1 MIACKTHH
9 FQALV
14 QWGGSSLLR
23 FAGSRGTPWQPYS
36 PGLKPAR
43 GSEPNPLVRSFKE
56 QNRRA
61 EEEDI
66 LVKIWSALLLVAA
79 FAAFAPRSAMADDAV
94 IARVNGVDIKQS
106 DLDYAA
112 TEIGSRLGNYSPQDR
127 KKVLL
132 QYVIE
137 NELMAGAGQTDNLDK
152 TDTFP
157 GRVKYHERRALR
169 DAFFDVKIHD
179 AVSEA
184 DAKKIYD
191 EKIGEVKPEQ
201 EIHARH
207 ILVAT
212 EDEAKEIAERLK
224 KGEDFATLAKEKSK
238 DANAE
243 GGDLGWFGRGQMLKP
258 FEDAAFA
265 LDVGQISEPVQTQ
278 FGWHIIKVEEK
289 RDQPLPTFDQVKE
302 AIIAQL
308 VQAKAQE
315 VVTGL
320 RDSAKIE
327 VVDPEL
333 KKSMDEAA
341 SKGEEGGPGDLPDDT
356 SGAPGGNN

>member
-1 MIACKTHH
+1 
-9 FQALV
+9 
-14 QWGGSSLLR
+14 
-23 FAGSRGTPWQPYS
+23 
-36 PGLKPAR
+36 
-43 GSEPNPLVRSFKE
+43 
-56 QNRRA
+56 
-61 EEEDI
+61 
-66 LVKIWSALLLVAA
+66 
-79 FAAFAPRSAMADDAV
+79 MADDPV
-94 IARVNGVDIKQS
+94 IARVNGVEIKQS

-112 TEIGSRLGNYSPQDR
+112 SEVGARLGNYTPQDR
-127 KKVLL
+127 RKVLL

-137 NELMAGAGQTDNLDK
+137 NELMAGAGQTDGLDK

-179 AVSEA
+179 AVNEA

-191 EKIGEVKPEQ
+191 EKIGQVKPEK

-224 KGEDFATLAKEKSK
+224 KGEDFAALAKEKSK

-243 GGDLGWFGRGQMLKP
+243 GGDLGLFARGQMLKP

-265 LDVGQISEPVQTQ
+265 LEVGQISEPVQTQ

-289 RDQPLPTFDQVKE
+289 RDQAASHLRSGQGGDHRPARAGQGARGGHRPARFSQDRGGRSR
-302 AIIAQL
+302 
-308 VQAKAQE
+308 AQE
-315 VVTGL
+315 VDG
-320 RDSAKIE
+320 RSHGQGRRRRSGRSAGRH
-327 VVDPEL
+327 VRGARRQQL
-333 KKSMDEAA
+333 TA
-341 SKGEEGGPGDLPDDT
+341 SG
-356 SGAPGGNN
+356 

>member
-1 MIACKTHH
+1 MRT
-9 FQALV
+9 
-14 QWGGSSLLR
+14 S
-23 FAGSRGTPWQPYS
+23 
-36 PGLKPAR
+36 
-43 GSEPNPLVRSFKE
+43 
-56 QNRRA
+56 
-61 EEEDI
+61 
-66 LVKIWSALLLVAA
+66 LVKTWSALLLAA
-79 FAAFAPRSAMADDAV
+79 ALASLAPLAAYADDPV
-94 IARVNGVDIKQS
+94 LARVNGVDIKQS
-106 DLDYAA
+106 DLDYASS
-112 TEIGSRLGNYSPQDR
+112 EVGSRLANYTPQDR

-137 NELMAGAGQTDNLDK
+137 NELMAAAGQTDGLDK

-169 DAFFDVKIHD
+169 DAFFDVKIQESVD
-179 AVSEA
+179 EA
-184 DAKKIYD
+184 EAKKIYD
-191 EKIGEVKPEQ
+191 EKIGQVKPEQ

-212 EDEAKEIAERLK
+212 PEEAKEIADRLK
-224 KGEDFATLAKEKSK
+224 KGEDFAALAKEKSK

-243 GGDLGWFGRGQMLKP
+243 GGDLGWFARGQMVKP

-265 LDVGQISEPVQTQ
+265 LDVGQVSEPVQTQ

-289 RDQPLPTFDQVKE
+289 RDQPLPSFDQVKE

-315 VVTGL
+315 VVTSL
-320 RDSAKIE
+320 RDKAKIE

-333 KKSMDEAA
+333 KQSMEDALKQGNGAA
-341 SKGEEGGPGDLPDDT
+341 APPGDLPDDT
-356 SGAPGGNN
+356 SGAPGGN

>member
-1 MIACKTHH
+1 MRPIRRSGAM
-9 FQALV
+9 AV
-14 QWGGSSLLR
+14 GR
-23 FAGSRGTPWQPYS
+23 TPWQPYAR
-36 PGLKPAR
+36 GLKPAR
-43 GSEPNPLVRSFKE
+43 GSEPNPLARFYQGQKGE
-56 QNRRA
+56 PKMR
-61 EEEDI
+61 I
-66 LVKIWSALLLVAA
+66 FLVKTWSALLLVAA
-79 FAAFAPRSAMADDAV
+79 LAGLSPLTALADDPV
-94 IARVNGVDIKQS
+94 VARVNGVDIKQS

-112 TEIGSRLGNYSPQDR
+112 SEVGSRLGNYTPQDR
-127 KKVLL
+127 RKVLL

-137 NELMAGAGQTDNLDK
+137 NELMAGAGQSGNLDK
-152 TDTFP
+152 TETFP

-191 EKIGEVKPEQ
+191 EKIGQVKPDQ

-212 EDEAKEIAERLK
+212 EDEAKDIAERLK

-243 GGDLGWFGRGQMLKP
+243 GGDLGWFARGQMLKP

-265 LDVGQISEPVQTQ
+265 LDVGQVSEPVQTQ

-289 RDQPLPTFDQVKE
+289 RDQALPTFDQVKE

-315 VVTGL
+315 VVTSL
-320 RDSAKIE
+320 RDAAKIE

-333 KKSMDEAA
+333 KKSMEEAM
-341 SKGEEGGPGDLPDDT
+341 GQGGGTPPSDVPDDT
-356 SGAPGGNN
+356 SGNADGNN